1 MKGGDFSKEKSRLSV
16 DNWLETF
23 NEYLTLINNGI
34 LRSKDEMSD
43 ELFPTRYNKE
53 DRDIPVQTI
62 SIKNNTNQN
71 FINNSLNNN
80 GIDFTDEFEGIELL
94 VMGLKQM
101 IKKRRKKISFEEAL
115 REAIENNNKGNF
127 LDKLKRIFRG

>member
-1 MKGGDFSKEKSRLSV
+1 MKRNQLKKLQQVHGDIFGV
-16 DNWLETF
+16 
-23 NEYLTLINNGI
+23 I
-34 LRSKDEMSD
+34 